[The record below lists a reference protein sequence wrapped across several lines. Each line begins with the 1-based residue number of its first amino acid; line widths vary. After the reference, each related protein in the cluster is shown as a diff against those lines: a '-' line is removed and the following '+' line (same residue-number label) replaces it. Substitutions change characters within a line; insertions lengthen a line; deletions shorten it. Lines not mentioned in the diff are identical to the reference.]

1 MNKLSNSEKG
11 TIAFETSVGNYLGS
25 FCSSNENGWKF
36 ILAKKIENYSQTSSE
51 ESMKNTLNRVVEGIV
66 QKVSAIE
73 NSLIN
78 ASDVI
83 SNNSKIP
90 ENIQNIIM
98 RIYKENPDV
107 YDVSYIDEKSIL
119 KNIYPEEYESI
130 IGVDL
135 SAQEQFDILKQ
146 TKKPVWSDLFYAVE
160 GFYSFDLEWPLFNL
174 NSDFIGSLSVL
185 IKNDDFFRDIFLSN
199 INNPNYE
206 VWIMQNDGTVVYD
219 IDTFEIG
226 RNIFTDELYSEYD
239 ELRVLCKTIIE
250 ENEGAGKYTFLQT
263 NSETPVTKESIW
275 TTISFH
281 GKDLK
286 VVLTKSY

>member
-1 MNKLSNSEKG
+1 MDKLSNSESG
-11 TIAFETSVGNYLGS
+11 TIAFETSVGKYLGTFYPS
-25 FCSSNENGWKF
+25 TQNEWKF
-36 ILAKKIENYSQTSSE
+36 ILAEKIEDYSHITKNGE
-51 ESMKNTLNRVVEGIV
+51 MKSTLNNVVEGIV
-66 QKVSAIE
+66 KKVSDIE
-73 NSLIN
+73 NSLLN

-90 ENIQNIIM
+90 ENIQTIIKK
-98 RIYKENPDV
+98 IYDENPDI
-107 YDVSYIDEKSIL
+107 YDVSYIDEKSVIR
-119 KNIYPEEYESI
+119 NIYPEEYESI

-135 SAQEQFDILKQ
+135 SGQEQFNVLKQ

-160 GFYSFDLEWPLFNL
+160 GFYSFDLEWPLFNV

-185 IKNDDFFRDIFLSN
+185 IKNDDFFRDIFLAN

-239 ELRVLCKTIIE
+239 ELKVLCKTIIE
-250 ENEGAGKYTFLQT
+250 ENEGAGEYTFLQT

-281 GKDLK
+281 GKELK